1 MKRIPSNFK
10 TVILQTVISNGNR
23 DEWNNL
29 FNIAIAETNAA
40 EKLRML
46 RALTSSRDYE
56 RLKL

>member
-10 TVILQTVISNGNR
+10 TVILQTVISNGDR

-29 FNIAIAETNAA
+29 FKIAIAETNSA